1 MAEDE
6 QFSLSWNNFNSNLS
20 AGFHES
26 LCRGDL
32 VDVTLAADGQLVK
45 AHRLVLSVCSPY
57 FRKMFTQM
65 PANQHAFV
73 FLKDVSH
80 AALKD
85 LIQFMYCGEVN
96 VKQDALPAFIS
107 TAEALQIKG
116 LTETGESVPQTQPQ
130 TTTTV
135 LTAAPVTVA
144 KESTRI
150 TTVPV
155 HQTIA
160 TTSRTFKS
168 PRVSATT
175 AYKLAAA
182 AGDSEDS
189 ADDKVVQAMTM
200 QAQATSTPATV
211 HTTVKRTQKSITPQ
225 SAPAS
230 KRMKVQT
237 STADPLEA
245 VEPTQI
251 TMHGDKDDEFIN
263 IPIEQLQ
270 NPKTE
275 PHDTQYAEQASAAQV
290 TEVEGHEQDTTYVE
304 DDGTYGEIA
313 KYDDSYFTEG
323 DETAKAGQSSFG
335 ESYTATTDQ
344 GQEAQA
350 PSKPKKPVKMYTPC
364 RKVKYHYPTE
374 SAIREIIREV
384 EPKTV
389 MYVAS
394 VKGGVQ
400 VEYEGHLFNHR
411 CSKTVDGKK
420 AFIYRCNQADAKNCM
435 TTVIVYDKALYTL
448 LNHECHNHPT
458 TNFAPVKLKCPLLS
472 ETIKLEEEA
481 KKIERRKSFLEN
493 LRKAYLK
500 AEARKIVKKE
510 RI

>member
-344 GQEAQA
+344 GQEAQVNFIV
-350 PSKPKKPVKMYTPC
+350 KP
-364 RKVKYHYPTE
+364 
-374 SAIREIIREV
+374 V
-384 EPKTV
+384 EPKTPRKADIV
-389 MYVAS
+389 LDDQKLDIVIGQRG
-394 VKGGVQ
+394 K
-400 VEYEGHLFNHR
+400 ELLLFDGFTF
-411 CSKTVDGKK
+411 SKNNAVGTKQYWACRTRNSATGACK
-420 AFIYRCNQADAKNCM
+420 ARI
-435 TTVIVYDKALYTL
+435 TTIPKPNGLHYIVVTKV
-448 LNHECHNHPT
+448 HHNHDKT
-458 TNFAPVKLKCPLLS
+458 RRMIK
-472 ETIKLEEEA
+472 KLERN
-481 KKIERRKSFLEN
+481 KKL
-493 LRKAYLK
+493 
-500 AEARKIVKKE
+500 
-510 RI
+510 

>member
-344 GQEAQA
+344 GQEAQDQNFEFIYSQRGHPLLIDA
-350 PSKPKKPVKMYTPC
+350 DNFLYRKNRGVYWRCIRCTKYQCKSRLILRKNMPPVRIESHSHGPETEKIAHGRQFMKNLELSSGLVDQPILLQRQKHCNVDFIFPKKPKK
-364 RKVKYHYPTE
+364 
-374 SAIREIIREV
+374 S
-384 EPKTV
+384 
-389 MYVAS
+389 
-394 VKGGVQ
+394 
-400 VEYEGHLFNHR
+400 
-411 CSKTVDGKK
+411 
-420 AFIYRCNQADAKNCM
+420 
-435 TTVIVYDKALYTL
+435 
-448 LNHECHNHPT
+448 
-458 TNFAPVKLKCPLLS
+458 
-472 ETIKLEEEA
+472 
-481 KKIERRKSFLEN
+481 
-493 LRKAYLK
+493 
-500 AEARKIVKKE
+500 
-510 RI
+510 

>member
-344 GQEAQA
+344 GQEAQDLA
-350 PSKPKKPVKMYTPC
+350 MDFCDVDIKEEYDSNDGDLF
-364 RKVKYHYPTE
+364 
-374 SAIREIIREV
+374 REIQ
-384 EPKTV
+384 PPQQF
-389 MYVAS
+389 S
-394 VKGGVQ
+394 
-400 VEYEGHLFNHR
+400 
-411 CSKTVDGKK
+411 D
-420 AFIYRCNQADAKNCM
+420 
-435 TTVIVYDKALYTL
+435 
-448 LNHECHNHPT
+448 
-458 TNFAPVKLKCPLLS
+458 
-472 ETIKLEEEA
+472 
-481 KKIERRKSFLEN
+481 ERYYNPFSH
-493 LRKAYLK
+493 YG
-500 AEARKIVKKE
+500 VKKE
-510 RI
+510 KHGKLENVFLGEEVVVQTINTQGKQKPMYIYYDGYRFTKDSSRFSKGLNTEQIYWRCSMYKHTKCRSRLHTTVDFMVLKLTHPHSPLCQTCEPQRV

>member
-344 GQEAQA
+344 GQEAQD
-350 PSKPKKPVKMYTPC
+350 KILFKMIQNLTFDGTPIKITFSQRGNPQIMHHGFTYC
-364 RKVKYHYPTE
+364 CAKV
-374 SAIREIIREV
+374 IRE
-384 EPKTV
+384 
-389 MYVAS
+389 
-394 VKGGVQ
+394 KGYWV
-400 VEYEGHLFNHR
+400 
-411 CSKTVDGKK
+411 
-420 AFIYRCNQADAKNCM
+420 CN
-435 TTVIVYDKALYTL
+435 
-448 LNHECHNHPT
+448 
-458 TNFAPVKLKCPLLS
+458 
-472 ETIKLEEEA
+472 
-481 KKIERRKSFLEN
+481 
-493 LRKAYLK
+493 
-500 AEARKIVKKE
+500 KE
-510 RI
+510 RSRKCRARLISDSNTGLVRVKQPDHTHKPELKL

>member
-344 GQEAQA
+344 GQEAQVLA
-350 PSKPKKPVKMYTPC
+350 NQPKKRGRKPKEFKKPKKERLNFDEILSKTSYPAQYVESSEAGPMKLFFDNHHFLFHFNKNSIAHWRCARHTSTGCSSKVLVKSK
-364 RKVKYHYPTE
+364 RVYPTN
-374 SAIREIIREV
+374 V
-384 EPKTV
+384 
-389 MYVAS
+389 
-394 VKGGVQ
+394 G
-400 VEYEGHLFNHR
+400 
-411 CSKTVDGKK
+411 
-420 AFIYRCNQADAKNCM
+420 
-435 TTVIVYDKALYTL
+435 
-448 LNHECHNHPT
+448 HNHPDID
-458 TNFAPVKLKCPLLS
+458 LDQIYIL
-472 ETIKLEEEA
+472 
-481 KKIERRKSFLEN
+481 
-493 LRKAYLK
+493 
-500 AEARKIVKKE
+500 
-510 RI
+510 

>member
-344 GQEAQA
+344 GQEAQENHDDIKNYPLGVWIEGA
-350 PSKPKKPVKMYTPC
+350 NFEIVANQKKGQNLLFAGYSYRKEASFKSSINWICTKSGIHGCKGRMVQTTAGLIKLGKNQHCHPPSPVK
-364 RKVKYHYPTE
+364 
-374 SAIREIIREV
+374 
-384 EPKTV
+384 
-389 MYVAS
+389 
-394 VKGGVQ
+394 
-400 VEYEGHLFNHR
+400 N
-411 CSKTVDGKK
+411 
-420 AFIYRCNQADAKNCM
+420 
-435 TTVIVYDKALYTL
+435 
-448 LNHECHNHPT
+448 
-458 TNFAPVKLKCPLLS
+458 
-472 ETIKLEEEA
+472 
-481 KKIERRKSFLEN
+481 
-493 LRKAYLK
+493 
-500 AEARKIVKKE
+500 
-510 RI
+510 

>member
-350 PSKPKKPVKMYTPC
+350 SSKKSQKNQPKILSVTSYMPPTSEISIVLPSNTQEKTPPKSVEKKNRPKKSDSDLIALHKGCKIKVSRSKLLQIYTEHP
-364 RKVKYHYPTE
+364 
-374 SAIREIIREV
+374 
-384 EPKTV
+384 
-389 MYVAS
+389 
-394 VKGGVQ
+394 
-400 VEYEGHLFNHR
+400 
-411 CSKTVDGKK
+411 
-420 AFIYRCNQADAKNCM
+420 
-435 TTVIVYDKALYTL
+435 ALYTTRLAEMVFGKETL
-448 LNHECHNHPT
+448 LAVSKQQKDGNAIDLLDQNTLNSIIVHVLQV
-458 TNFAPVKLKCPLLS
+458 FKSQPVKIT
-472 ETIKLEEEA
+472 EKLV
-481 KKIERRKSFLEN
+481 RS
-493 LRKAYLK
+493 YLISK
-500 AEARKIVKKE
+500 LNTLHSVITK
-510 RI
+510 

>member
-344 GQEAQA
+344 GQEAQDNKSDDEKSF
-350 PSKPKKPVKMYTPC
+350 PSPLAQLSAYHRLSYLRYLPQILDFQNNMRNIPTSSATFGQSNKPQFSDTKLVFKGYNFYKSWENFSKRMGGVKVHWRCRNKVC
-364 RKVKYHYPTE
+364 RKRLHTDERGNLLLEAGDHTDNCVK
-374 SAIREIIREV
+374 
-384 EPKTV
+384 
-389 MYVAS
+389 
-394 VKGGVQ
+394 
-400 VEYEGHLFNHR
+400 N
-411 CSKTVDGKK
+411 
-420 AFIYRCNQADAKNCM
+420 
-435 TTVIVYDKALYTL
+435 
-448 LNHECHNHPT
+448 
-458 TNFAPVKLKCPLLS
+458 
-472 ETIKLEEEA
+472 
-481 KKIERRKSFLEN
+481 ERFVN
-493 LRKAYLK
+493 
-500 AEARKIVKKE
+500 
-510 RI
+510 

>member
-344 GQEAQA
+344 GQEAQDRYLIKIEGKESLQGMIA
-350 PSKPKKPVKMYTPC
+350 STISFTKTQRGRVMLCYKGYKYVENRQSSRHIFWRCSRY
-364 RKVKYHYPTE
+364 VKYKCRATLVTTKDSNQP
-374 SAIREIIREV
+374 IIRETGI
-384 EPKTV
+384 EHTHIEESSTDIDTKTLWEYSDLQYATV
-389 MYVAS
+389 NS
-394 VKGGVQ
+394 V
-400 VEYEGHLFNHR
+400 L
-411 CSKTVDGKK
+411 
-420 AFIYRCNQADAKNCM
+420 
-435 TTVIVYDKALYTL
+435 
-448 LNHECHNHPT
+448 
-458 TNFAPVKLKCPLLS
+458 
-472 ETIKLEEEA
+472 
-481 KKIERRKSFLEN
+481 
-493 LRKAYLK
+493 
-500 AEARKIVKKE
+500 
-510 RI
+510 

>member
-344 GQEAQA
+344 GQEAQGIDA
-350 PSKPKKPVKMYTPC
+350 FMTLDDQSNAQFMMKDPMFTPPDARNDDDDVRVRVVPPNLDAIIGLKEHGKEAGVENVIKQLSNGHALLAVKRVRVRGFCVCCIKTLGQPNFKKVLSKVVTHCPACP
-364 RKVKYHYPTE
+364 
-374 SAIREIIREV
+374 
-384 EPKTV
+384 
-389 MYVAS
+389 
-394 VKGGVQ
+394 GGIWIC
-400 VEYEGHLFNHR
+400 EACF
-411 CSKTVDGKK
+411 
-420 AFIYRCNQADAKNCM
+420 
-435 TTVIVYDKALYTL
+435 DKEHFVT
-448 LNHECHNHPT
+448 
-458 TNFAPVKLKCPLLS
+458 S
-472 ETIKLEEEA
+472 
-481 KKIERRKSFLEN
+481 
-493 LRKAYLK
+493 
-500 AEARKIVKKE
+500 
-510 RI
+510 

>member
-344 GQEAQA
+344 GQEAQGTANKRYIKAQYVENIIGNPQLIVRGYVFHKKETKKGMYTYWRCAYHKEFNCKARMKTNFKDDICEIFVGQHTHPIKTKDAGKKKMARPIQDVVPRTSYA
-350 PSKPKKPVKMYTPC
+350 PSTVKEEDTSQDDFYSHFLVPE
-364 RKVKYHYPTE
+364 VQLDANLPE
-374 SAIREIIREV
+374 NSIADDAEEIFGD
-384 EPKTV
+384 
-389 MYVAS
+389 M
-394 VKGGVQ
+394 
-400 VEYEGHLFNHR
+400 
-411 CSKTVDGKK
+411 
-420 AFIYRCNQADAKNCM
+420 
-435 TTVIVYDKALYTL
+435 
-448 LNHECHNHPT
+448 
-458 TNFAPVKLKCPLLS
+458 
-472 ETIKLEEEA
+472 
-481 KKIERRKSFLEN
+481 
-493 LRKAYLK
+493 
-500 AEARKIVKKE
+500 
-510 RI
+510 

>member
-344 GQEAQA
+344 GQEAQDRKMRKLPVA
-350 PSKPKKPVKMYTPC
+350 INIKVINGSKGKPKLVHNGFSYFQNNSYLGNTYWLCSKNRSLKCKARIIQNQQNMFFVKNSQHC
-364 RKVKYHYPTE
+364 HDRDSLLVKCDPP
-374 SAIREIIREV
+374 EV
-384 EPKTV
+384 EGTYEV
-389 MYVAS
+389 M
-394 VKGGVQ
+394 
-400 VEYEGHLFNHR
+400 L
-411 CSKTVDGKK
+411 
-420 AFIYRCNQADAKNCM
+420 
-435 TTVIVYDKALYTL
+435 
-448 LNHECHNHPT
+448 
-458 TNFAPVKLKCPLLS
+458 
-472 ETIKLEEEA
+472 
-481 KKIERRKSFLEN
+481 
-493 LRKAYLK
+493 
-500 AEARKIVKKE
+500 
-510 RI
+510 

>member
-344 GQEAQA
+344 GQEAQDIKHA
-350 PSKPKKPVKMYTPC
+350 ISSSTGDLKLTYVTGQRGMPKLVIDGYSFVRNKGNFN
-364 RKVKYHYPTE
+364 
-374 SAIREIIREV
+374 
-384 EPKTV
+384 TV
-389 MYVAS
+389 YW
-394 VKGGVQ
+394 
-400 VEYEGHLFNHR
+400 R
-411 CSKTVDGKK
+411 CSKMRLANCK
-420 AFIYRCNQADAKNCM
+420 AKVVLNKLYNKIYITQPHHTHFPDYAQ
-435 TTVIVYDKALYTL
+435 
-448 LNHECHNHPT
+448 
-458 TNFAPVKLKCPLLS
+458 FAGSAS
-472 ETIKLEEEA
+472 EPKEE
-481 KKIERRKSFLEN
+481 IDQN
-493 LRKAYLK
+493 L
-500 AEARKIVKKE
+500 
-510 RI
+510 

>member
-350 PSKPKKPVKMYTPC
+350 KPAIKEESPDSDSETSTQESLLPISTFMNFPTTSSSYGSNVPRRINSFGIPFEYVPYGSQRATPDGNNLL
-364 RKVKYHYPTE
+364 Y
-374 SAIREIIREV
+374 
-384 EPKTV
+384 
-389 MYVAS
+389 
-394 VKGGVQ
+394 KG
-400 VEYEGHLFNHR
+400 YR
-411 CSKTVDGKK
+411 YYRDGKK
-420 AFIYRCNQADAKNCM
+420 S
-435 TTVIVYDKALYTL
+435 
-448 LNHECHNHPT
+448 
-458 TNFAPVKLKCPLLS
+458 NFSLFS
-472 ETIKLEEEA
+472 
-481 KKIERRKSFLEN
+481 RKF
-493 LRKAYLK
+493 
-500 AEARKIVKKE
+500 
-510 RI
+510 

>member
-344 GQEAQA
+344 GQEAQDNGCSYTLHKINEETYEIFKRTTGLHEHDGYSYKLEKTRGQVGYYKCA
-350 PSKPKKPVKMYTPC
+350 NYTKSRCMARLLKHGDGPSGLYKKQGHHNHAADMDKNNYQLLHKQFIFY
-364 RKVKYHYPTE
+364 RHYAKDSRIYFRCKEVLCPAR
-374 SAIREIIREV
+374 AIRTSNNI
-384 EPKTV
+384 
-389 MYVAS
+389 
-394 VKGGVQ
+394 
-400 VEYEGHLFNHR
+400 
-411 CSKTVDGKK
+411 
-420 AFIYRCNQADAKNCM
+420 M
-435 TTVIVYDKALYTL
+435 TIS
-448 LNHECHNHPT
+448 NHNHDPDMK
-458 TNFAPVKLKCPLLS
+458 FADV
-472 ETIKLEEEA
+472 
-481 KKIERRKSFLEN
+481 
-493 LRKAYLK
+493 
-500 AEARKIVKKE
+500 V
-510 RI
+510 

>member
-344 GQEAQA
+344 GQEAQEIDR
-350 PSKPKKPVKMYTPC
+350 KPL
-364 RKVKYHYPTE
+364 RFGFLYPKSGLQTY
-374 SAIREIIREV
+374 A
-384 EPKTV
+384 
-389 MYVAS
+389 
-394 VKGGVQ
+394 
-400 VEYEGHLFNHR
+400 
-411 CSKTVDGKK
+411 GKK
-420 AFIYRCNQADAKNCM
+420 NAQKPPAEHVTLDGVHVIDADQSRYIWCWMN
-435 TTVIVYDKALYTL
+435 T
-448 LNHECHNHPT
+448 
-458 TNFAPVKLKCPLLS
+458 S
-472 ETIKLEEEA
+472 ETIRLA
-481 KKIERRKSFLEN
+481 KCANQFTTKCQASMQVSKDLAVMKRS
-493 LRKAYLK
+493 
-500 AEARKIVKKE
+500 AEKHNAECLAKRAE
-510 RI
+510 GN